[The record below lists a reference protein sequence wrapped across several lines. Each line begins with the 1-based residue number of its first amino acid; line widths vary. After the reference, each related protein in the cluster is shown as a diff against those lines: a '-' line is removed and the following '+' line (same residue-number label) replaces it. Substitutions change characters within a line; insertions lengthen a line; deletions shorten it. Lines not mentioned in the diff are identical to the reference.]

1 MPASELKLR
10 VKQGSYG
17 YLSSKDR
24 QMEGPMEG
32 VACGA
37 HNLLNL
43 DYVYSEIHH
52 PSHVGTKQW

>member
-1 MPASELKLR
+1 MT
-10 VKQGSYG
+10 QGQADGCEGGWYMYVVYYG
-17 YLSSKDR
+17 
-24 QMEGPMEG
+24 E
-32 VACGA
+32 